1 MKKIKKIAIAG
12 AVLWCSALLVS
23 NSFANEDSD
32 VNNDHNSTTTTTG
45 SYNPETKTFVNNN
58 ASSVLTLKWRI
69 DWNYKVMLKWNPLSS
84 EVENY
89 ILLFSSTNSEPTY
102 PIMEWDKV
110 ITIDSNKT
118 ETVDWSS
125 KKWVNYYRLWAID
138 TNGNVTLSNTIKIM
152 MDWNWKPVYD
162 ESMLKENNSGEHK
175 EYIDRKPEMWDNHW
189 MDKRPEMW
197 DDHWMDRKPEM
208 KDKREEYKK
217 EYNQTSSWN
226 YENKDKMQYFKNN
239 VKPKQSLK
247 DIYIKQLREKYS
259 TLINNIPSEKLSL
272 VLDKIN
278 SKIDSIT
285 NSDLKQD
292 TKEKSLAMLNA
303 LVVLINE
310 RLDSFD
316 TDSLVQDLL
325 K

>member
-32 VNNDHNSTTTTTG
+32 ANNENNNSSKTTTG
-45 SYNPETKTFVNNN
+45 SYIPETTTFVNNN
-58 ASSVLTLKWRI
+58 TSSVLTLKWRI
-69 DWNYKVMLKWNPLSS
+69 DWNYKVALKWNPLSS

-89 ILLFSSTNSEPTY
+89 LLLFSSTNSEPTY
-102 PIMEWDKV
+102 PIIEWDKV

-138 TNGNVTLSNTIKIM
+138 NNGNVTLSNTIKIM
-152 MDWNWKPVYD
+152 MDWNWRPVYD
-162 ESMLKENNSGEHK
+162 ESMIKDDNNSDHRESMDK
-175 EYIDRKPEMWDNHW
+175 KPEMWDNHW
-189 MDKRPEMW
+189 MDKRPEMLNNRE
-197 DDHWMDRKPEM
+197 DFRK
-208 KDKREEYKK
+208 Y
-217 EYNQTSSWN
+217 YNPTSSWS
-226 YENKDKMQYFKNN
+226 YENQNKMQYFKNDM
-239 VKPKQSLK
+239 KPKQGLREM
-247 DIYIKQLREKYS
+247 YIKQLKEKYS
-259 TLINNIPSEKLSL
+259 NLINNIPSEKLSL

-292 TKEKSLAMLNA
+292 VKERSLAILQA

-310 RLDSFD
+310 RIAD
-316 TDSLVQDLL
+316 TATGISVEDLL